1 MNRSA
6 EDQRQLFHAVS
17 IEAKS
22 WAGALD
28 WAACN
33 VAKLRRGFS
42 SEEALR
48 KLFVAMLMA
57 CTKYSSEN
65 PSSQHAS

>member
-1 MNRSA
+1 MLS
-6 EDQRQLFHAVS
+6 QLKPNLGQA
-17 IEAKS
+17 
-22 WAGALD
+22 ALD

-33 VAKLRRGFS
+33 VAKLRRGFF